1 MLNCNEIY
9 DRGGK
14 STNIFK
20 EHLILRKGM
29 KIDSIIEN
37 LKEKLNDYSIT
48 KLNKKEIFVEPVKG
62 TMTKKEI
69 ENVKML
75 ISNSFNVSCRM
86 DLLMN
91 FIPYEKGLIV
101 NIK

>member
-20 EHLILRKGM
+20 EHLILRKEV
-29 KIDSIIEN
+29 KVDSIIEN
-37 LKEKLNDYSIT
+37 LKEKLIDFNIT
-48 KLNKKEIFVEPVKG
+48 KLNKKEIFVEPIKG
-62 TMTKKEI
+62 SIIKKEI
-69 ENVKML
+69 ENVKKL
-75 ISNSFNVSCRM
+75 ISNSFDSSCRM
-86 DLLMN
+86 DLIMN
-91 FIPYEKGLIV
+91 FIPYEKGLII

>member
-1 MLNCNEIY
+1 MLNCKEIY
-9 DRGGK
+9 DRGGE

-29 KIDSIIEN
+29 KIDSIIDSV
-37 LKEKLNDYSIT
+37 KEKFEDYNIT
-48 KLNKKEIFVEPVKG
+48 KVNKKEIFVEPQKG

-69 ENVKML
+69 ENIKNV
-75 ISNSFNVSCRM
+75 ISNSFNQSCRM
-86 DLLMN
+86 ELLMN
-91 FIPYEKGLIV
+91 FIPYEKGLII

>member
-29 KIDSIIEN
+29 KIDLIIEN
-37 LKEKLNDYSIT
+37 LKEKLIEHNII
-48 KLNKKEIFVEPVKG
+48 KVNKKEIFVEPIKG

-69 ENVKML
+69 ENIKNL
-75 ISNSFNVSCRM
+75 ISNSLSESYRM
-86 DLLMN
+86 DLLLN

>member
-37 LKEKLNDYSIT
+37 LKEKL
-48 KLNKKEIFVEPVKG
+48 K
-62 TMTKKEI
+62 
-69 ENVKML
+69 
-75 ISNSFNVSCRM
+75 
-86 DLLMN
+86 
-91 FIPYEKGLIV
+91 
-101 NIK
+101 IKCSLKILVDFPPLS